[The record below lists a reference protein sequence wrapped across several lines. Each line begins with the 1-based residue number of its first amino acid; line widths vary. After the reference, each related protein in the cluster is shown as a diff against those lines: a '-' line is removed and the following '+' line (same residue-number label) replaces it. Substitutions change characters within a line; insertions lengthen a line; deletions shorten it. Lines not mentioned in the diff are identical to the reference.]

1 MKALTKT
8 VLVVDDEI
16 FIRQSFADYFEDRLW
31 HPLEAES
38 GEQALEI
45 LEKESPHG
53 DIVDIRLG
61 GMDGDTFIRE
71 ACLKKP
77 KTAFVICTGSPEYDV
92 PSDLLRLPCVSD
104 QVFRK
109 PVTHMA
115 GLEEELLRLIAD
127 MEKKEDLR

>member
-1 MKALTKT
+1 LNELTKT

-16 FIRQSFADYFEDRLW
+16 FIRQSFIDYFEDRLW
-31 HPLEAES
+31 RPLEAKS
-38 GEQALEI
+38 GEQALAL

-53 DIVDIRLG
+53 AIVDIRLG
-61 GMDGDTFIRE
+61 GMDGDAFIRE

-92 PSDLLRLPCVSD
+92 PSDLLRLPGVSE

-109 PVTHMA
+109 PVTHMV

-127 MEKKEDLR
+127 MEEQRI